1 VLVDAAA
8 IGWVGEL
15 HPRLVKHFELP
26 RPPILFEVDLAPLL
40 ARTLPSAQAVSKL
53 PIVRRDLAVV
63 VDDGL
68 PAQDVLAALEAGRSA
83 QVDAIR
89 LFDVYRGPGIGP
101 GKKSLAILVLMQD
114 TERTL
119 TDAEIDATVAGL
131 LRILV
136 DRFGA
141 TLRQ

>member
-1 VLVDAAA
+1 MS
-8 IGWVGEL
+8 IQFG
-15 HPRLVKHFELP
+15 
-26 RPPILFEVDLAPLL
+26 
-40 ARTLPSAQAVSKL
+40 
-53 PIVRRDLAVV
+53 
-63 VDDGL
+63 
-68 PAQDVLAALEAGRSA
+68 
-83 QVDAIR
+83 
-89 LFDVYRGPGIGP
+89 LFDVYRGPGIEP

-131 LRILV
+131 LRILA

>member
-1 VLVDAAA
+1 MSSSSSIFRV
-8 IGWVGEL
+8 
-15 HPRLVKHFELP
+15 PRCCSKSTWP
-26 RPPILFEVDLAPLL
+26 RCSP
-40 ARTLPSAQAVSKL
+40 ARSRPRGRFRSYPSSG
-53 PIVRRDLAVV
+53 AVV
-63 VDDGL
+63 VDDGF
-68 PAQDVLAALEAGRSA
+68 PAQKILTALEAERPP
-83 QVDAIR
+83 QVDTIR
-89 LFDVYRGPGIGP
+89 LFDLYRGPGIAP

-119 TDAEIDATVAGL
+119 TDADIDATVAGL